1 MSIQITSIAGPEKGC
16 VVTVVKNGGE
26 SSVMRFCPVCGCE
39 TYLSFDFEESSGMRF
54 CTNHW
59 AVLRY
64 AMQTAV
70 QTNANV

>member
-26 SSVMRFCPVCGCE
+26 SSDMRFCPVCGCE
-39 TYLSFDFEESSGMRF
+39 TYLSFDFEESSGRRF

-64 AMQTAV
+64 ATQTAV